1 MESLSLWPQVDL
13 LQEHLIQDVPPP
25 SSEACAMWPFGDM
38 CARHRDC
45 TSADVFAHPQLWLE
59 KRDGWERQCYQHVEQ
74 GHARQMVYDIL
85 I

>member
-1 MESLSLWPQVDL
+1 MRNVAIWGHVCQAQGL
-13 LQEHLIQDVPPP
+13 
-25 SSEACAMWPFGDM
+25 
-38 CARHRDC
+38 
-45 TSADVFAHPQLWLE
+45 SADVFAHPQLWLG